1 MRVLVTGSRDWSG
14 VYGTNRIHVV
24 LNMLLAFCEVLG
36 DKLTLIHGDCPTG
49 ADRIV
54 DDWALRRE
62 DSGVTVERH
71 PADWRTLG
79 KQAGPIR
86 NQYMVNNGNLD
97 MCIGFL
103 RGSSRG
109 TSVTLNMSREA
120 RIPTYTIRWEQ
131 DLE

>member
-1 MRVLVTGSRDWSG
+1 MRVLVTGSRDWTG
-14 VYGTNRIHVV
+14 VYGTNRIHIV
-24 LNMLLAFCEVLG
+24 LNVLLALCDVLG
-36 DKLTLIHGDCPTG
+36 EKLTVVHGDCPTG

-62 DSGVTVERH
+62 DVVTVERH

-79 KQAGPIR
+79 KRAGPIR
-86 NQYMVNNGNLD
+86 NEYMVSRSRAD

-103 RGSSRG
+103 RNHSRG

-120 RIPTYTIRWEQ
+120 GIPTFTVDWSEEIT
-131 DLE
+131 